1 MELILKKDIPEL
13 GFKNDI
19 INVKN
24 GYGRNYLIP
33 NKFAI
38 IANDSNKKI
47 LRENLKQT
55 THKIEKIKNDATKL
69 SNRIGDLILDIPV
82 KVGKEK
88 KIFGNVTKNQI
99 SNLLEEKKFSID
111 KKNISINGKIG
122 EIGEYSVN
130 LILHKDIT
138 HQIKINLVEEKGYE
152 NKTTKKETKKKTK
165 ESKKKDKKK

>member
-1 MELILKKDIPEL
+1 MHKKDIPEL

-69 SNRIGDLILDIPV
+69 
-82 KVGKEK
+82 
-88 KIFGNVTKNQI
+88 
-99 SNLLEEKKFSID
+99 
-111 KKNISINGKIG
+111 
-122 EIGEYSVN
+122 
-130 LILHKDIT
+130 
-138 HQIKINLVEEKGYE
+138 
-152 NKTTKKETKKKTK
+152 
-165 ESKKKDKKK
+165 

>member
-47 LRENLKQT
+47 LRENLKQP

-99 SNLLEEKKFSID
+99 SNMS
-111 KKNISINGKIG
+111 NILSSNSLIRPL
-122 EIGEYSVN
+122 
-130 LILHKDIT
+130 LILFSSF
-138 HQIKINLVEEKGYE
+138 NLCCSGTLNIILNNSCF
-152 NKTTKKETKKKTK
+152 NKLYL
-165 ESKKKDKKK
+165 